1 MSATRTQVYLTEAQR
16 RRMDNMAQ
24 SRGVPMAE
32 IVRRALDA
40 YLDSEIDP
48 SVALAATFGAQ
59 TDAEAPSRDSWQRG

>member
-1 MSATRTQVYLTEAQR
+1 
-16 RRMDNMAQ
+16 MDNMAQ